1 MHHKTSGGRAH
12 PRPAG
17 SPQHSPDPL
26 AEFMEEKWKGTE
38 DYREK
43 GEERVREGKGREWK
57 GRDSPFLQTYFA
69 FLQASGRMCP

>member
-1 MHHKTSGGRAH
+1 
-12 PRPAG
+12 
-17 SPQHSPDPL
+17 
-26 AEFMEEKWKGTE
+26 MEEKWKGTE

-69 FLQASGRMCP
+69 FLQASGRMCPWLNNTKQTREALDRGA